1 MSEVQTLAPTGV
13 RWEEGSKHRDQRTI
27 SGCSHC
33 QERFVRSGTQPE
45 KIPHSGPLLGE
56 PLQSATL
63 AALPDLTLLPEQH
76 TSAHAMLHG
85 RRTWMLP
92 SMSDVWVT
100 RYASGVTKRGCYV
113 AIPCKLASRIG
124 MLLTRSL
131 HDRCDLPACRSGTG
145 QQKKVD
151 REAGCQDRGRGSGR
165 HLSAVGC
172 HPSRAIAQ

>member
-1 MSEVQTLAPTGV
+1 MAEVQTLAPTGV

-63 AALPDLTLLPEQH
+63 AALPDLTLLPEQF

-85 RRTWMLP
+85 RKIWMLQ

-100 RYASGVTKRGCYV
+100 RYASSVTDS
-113 AIPCKLASRIG
+113 ALSLSSAS
-124 MLLTRSL
+124 
-131 HDRCDLPACRSGTG
+131 LPAGMVCLE
-145 QQKKVD
+145 
-151 REAGCQDRGRGSGR
+151 REACTSDVIYQPADQ
-165 HLSAVGC
+165 V
-172 HPSRAIAQ
+172 